1 MKVLFQGDSITD
13 WGRDYRNYHDMG
25 NGYAKFA
32 SKMIKDAHPET
43 DFEFINFGIGGN
55 RTDQLFDRLYE
66 DAIIFQ
72 PDVIS
77 ILIGI
82 NDLLHKYEKVNITTT
97 SEQTAA
103 NYRAILDRIKDETNA
118 KIIMF
123 APFLLDA
130 PAVAHIHKELE
141 TLTPIVEG
149 LAKEY
154 ADAFVPL
161 NEIFEEALKTQPEPL
176 YYSHDGIHPS
186 EAGAKLIANEYFKAF
201 ESILN
206 K

>member
-13 WGRDYRNYHDMG
+13 WGRDYRNYHNMG
-25 NGYAKFA
+25 NGYAKYA
-32 SKMIKDAHPET
+32 AEMVKAAHPDV

-55 RTDQLFDRLYE
+55 RTDQLFDRFYN

-77 ILIGI
+77 ILVGI
-82 NDLLHKYEKVNITTT
+82 NDILHKYEKENITTT
-97 SEQTAA
+97 REQTAA
-103 NYRAILDRIKDETNA
+103 NYRAILERVKNETNA

-130 PAVAHIHKELE
+130 PAVAHIHKDLE
-141 TLTPIVEG
+141 TLTPIVKG
-149 LAKEY
+149 LADEY
-154 ADAFVPL
+154 ADAFIPL
-161 NEIFEEALKTQPEPL
+161 NEIFDEALKTQPEPL

-186 EAGAKLIANEYFKAF
+186 DAGAKLIAEKYFEAF
-201 ESILN
+201 ESIYN